1 MAEAFETQGEKL
13 IRRISK
19 LKAVKVFDLFDIE
32 ALWNEL
38 ALGDIILEKGEYWI
52 TLSIEKG
59 LAAAEEITSI
69 PLAVDMAS
77 SPMIRDARNDIL
89 GKLKSLTD
97 RTSIENLRGLI
108 TDSFTSN
115 DTVQDLT
122 KKIRAEFDQY
132 SKVRA
137 EMIART
143 ESSNAYGRAS
153 LEYYREAGI
162 KYKRWQTMED
172 DRVSDIC
179 WANQNAGTIS
189 MDALF
194 PSGNLNEPSHPN
206 CRCSMV
212 PVSGE

>member
-1 MAEAFETQGEKL
+1 MAEAFDLQGEKL
-13 IRRISK
+13 IKRISK
-19 LKAVKVFDLFDIE
+19 IKAVKVFDLFDIE

-38 ALGDIILEKGEYWI
+38 ALGEIMIEKGEYWI
-52 TLSIEKG
+52 MLSIEKG
-59 LAAAEEITSI
+59 LEAAEEITNI
-69 PLAVDMAS
+69 PLAIDMS
-77 SPMIRDARNDIL
+77 SSRMIRDARTDIL
-89 GKLKSLTD
+89 GKIKSLTD

-108 TDSFTSN
+108 TDSFTNN

-122 KKIRAEFDQY
+122 KKIQAEFSQY

-172 DRVSDIC
+172 DRVSEIC
-179 WANQNAGTIS
+179 WSNQNAGTIS
-189 MDALF
+189 MDAPF
-194 PSGNLNEPSHPN
+194 PSGDFNEPSHPN

-212 PVSGE
+212 PVSGD